1 MTAAGP
7 DSRTSFGTTEFRR
20 FIIYW
25 VGQFTSLTGSAISGF
40 ALLLYVYIKADSVL
54 LLGWA
59 FALPLLPFVLASPFA
74 GALVD
79 RWGAKTTLVAG
90 NVGQLANMAWLGAMV
105 LFHMFAVW
113 EVYVVV
119 CVASVFK
126 AMTLAAFETSIPL
139 MVPKEYLG
147 RANSLRMM
155 MTGMGAVIGPV
166 VAGILLPLISIE
178 GVILLDC
185 ATFVFALAVLA
196 FTTIPRVR
204 VTVARTGGMTV
215 NALLRDSR
223 DAWRYITARR
233 GLVLLLVLL
242 CIINFG
248 IGTGEVLL
256 PPIVLAFSST
266 RALGAVFSMG
276 AVGMIVFS
284 IALGAWPRPIRYVRS
299 ALVAAFVFA
308 GSMILAAVRPN
319 VAVIAVAAFL
329 FLGTATLIIANI
341 QTLWQVK
348 TVPDMLGRTA
358 ALKNGVMVVPQAVG
372 NALAGELADAFKP
385 LVGVNHVRS
394 PFVAALVGNGH
405 GRGFSLLLML
415 AGLLIV
421 LLVLAVSLSPRLR
434 HVQDELPD
442 AIPDL
447 IEDMTADVASAAG
460 PTQA

>member
-1 MTAAGP
+1 
-7 DSRTSFGTTEFRR
+7 
-20 FIIYW
+20 
-25 VGQFTSLTGSAISGF
+25 
-40 ALLLYVYIKADSVL
+40 
-54 LLGWA
+54 
-59 FALPLLPFVLASPFA
+59 
-74 GALVD
+74 
-79 RWGAKTTLVAG
+79 
-90 NVGQLANMAWLGAMV
+90 
-105 LFHMFAVW
+105 
-113 EVYVVV
+113 
-119 CVASVFK
+119 
-126 AMTLAAFETSIPL
+126 
-139 MVPKEYLG
+139 
-147 RANSLRMM
+147 
-155 MTGMGAVIGPV
+155 
-166 VAGILLPLISIE
+166 
-178 GVILLDC
+178 
-185 ATFVFALAVLA
+185 
-196 FTTIPRVR
+196 
-204 VTVARTGGMTV
+204 MTV